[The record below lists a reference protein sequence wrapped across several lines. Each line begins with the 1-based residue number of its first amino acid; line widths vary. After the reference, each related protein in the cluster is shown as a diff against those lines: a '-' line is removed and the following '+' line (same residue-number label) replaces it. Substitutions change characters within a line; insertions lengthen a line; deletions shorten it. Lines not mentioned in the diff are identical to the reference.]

1 MDLVLVSSVINT
13 SNKPLSYTPTRSVYS
28 VQQRYE
34 QTLDTIKSLEKIENK
49 KILFVELSD
58 IPEYENEIIS
68 KVDFYKNIYKENK
81 DIVDGLHKGVGEA
94 LSILEGIKDIDLTL
108 YDNIY
113 KISGRYWLTDK
124 FNYSLWNNN
133 DTMLYEDKKHNSIVT
148 VLYKINKNQY
158 KEWISTLTN
167 ICYTSNPKAIEWIFK
182 EHMKNYTPINPV
194 GVSGY
199 FSIDGKYF
207 EI

>member
-34 QTLDTIKSLEKIENK
+34 QTLDTIKSLEKIKNK

-81 DIVDGLHKGVGEA
+81 DIIEGLHKGVGEA
-94 LSILEGIKDIDLTL
+94 LSILEGIKDIDLSL

-113 KISGRYWLTDK
+113 KMSGRYWLTDK
-124 FNYSLWNNN
+124 FNYSLWNNDN
-133 DTMLYEDKKHNSIVT
+133 TMLYEDKKHNSIIT

-158 KEWISTLTN
+158 KEWLSVLTD
-167 ICYTSNPKAIEWIFK
+167 ICDTNNPKAIEWIFK
-182 EHMKNYTPINPV
+182 EHMKNYKPINP
-194 GVSGY
+194 GGAAGY
-199 FSIDGKYF
+199 LSIDGKYLEF
-207 EI
+207 